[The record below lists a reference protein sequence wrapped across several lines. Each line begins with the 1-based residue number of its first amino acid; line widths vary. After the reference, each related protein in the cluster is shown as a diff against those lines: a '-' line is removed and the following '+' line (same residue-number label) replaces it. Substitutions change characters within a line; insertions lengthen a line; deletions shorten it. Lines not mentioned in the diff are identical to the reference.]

1 MSDPIRTASAPERG
15 DSRSL
20 LAGPLPLRVVIA
32 GAAAVSGI
40 SFFVYL
46 LLRWDLRLS
55 LGAVAVALGTAAAL
69 VWRRLAPS
77 QRASV
82 RKTAAIGIA
91 VGVVSTLAYDT
102 SKWALVQLGGFG
114 ESPFGALPKFG
125 ALLLGNAGSQVGN
138 WIVGSAFHA
147 INGITFA
154 IAFLLLVPRPTPLRG
169 LVFALVLEAVQ
180 VAFYP
185 GWLDPQ
191 SVAEFTTISAFGHV
205 VYGLT
210 LGALGRLGL
219 RRGGI
224 A

>member
-1 MSDPIRTASAPERG
+1 M
-15 DSRSL
+15 
-20 LAGPLPLRVVIA
+20 
-32 GAAAVSGI
+32 
-40 SFFVYL
+40 YL

-55 LGAVAVALGTAAAL
+55 LAAVAVVLGTAAAL

-82 RKTAAIGIA
+82 RKTAGVGIG
-91 VGVVSTLAYDT
+91 VGIVSTLAYDT
-102 SKWALVQLGGFG
+102 SKWALVQMGGFG

-125 ALLLGNAGSQVGN
+125 ALLLGTAGSEVGN
-138 WIVGSAFHA
+138 WIVGAAFHA

-169 LVFALVLEAVQ
+169 VAFALVLEAVQ

-185 GWLDPQ
+185 GWLNPQ
-191 SVAEFTTISAFGHV
+191 SIAEFTSISAFGHV
-205 VYGLT
+205 VYGLS
-210 LGALGRLGL
+210 LGGLGRLAV
-219 RRGGI
+219 RRGGV